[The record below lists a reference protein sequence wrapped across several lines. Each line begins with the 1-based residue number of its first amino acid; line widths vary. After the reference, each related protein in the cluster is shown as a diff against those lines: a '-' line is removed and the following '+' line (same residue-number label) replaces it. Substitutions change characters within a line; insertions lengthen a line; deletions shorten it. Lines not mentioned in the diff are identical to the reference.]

1 MVEKLFLSFYSLTY
15 LKTSQESLPTYSVN
29 QLNQSIGLLLSRG
42 FAPKFI
48 LKATVS
54 KSQLKKGHLWMTLTD
69 GNASVDGVAWS
80 STIKSLKFLPKQ
92 DDGVVIVGK
101 LNFWETQARISI
113 QIIDIR
119 ASISTVLKKFE
130 IVKTKLLQEG
140 LIDDS
145 LRKKL
150 PEYPHSI
157 GILTSVPSSALAD
170 MLRTAKERWPLT
182 KMNIIPIPVQ
192 GNNENKVQS
201 ILRKLKK
208 NKLELNAIVI
218 ARGGGSREDLMLF
231 DSEIIA
237 REIATFPIPVITG
250 IGHEDDLTVSD
261 LVSDHRAAT
270 PTAAIVD
277 LLPSREIEKINF
289 LKTRKML
296 KNYFKFFLQNKK
308 NFLITKKAVLKLH
321 SPKILIKAK
330 RTKIKH
336 IYQLLNALSPNRLL
350 KRGFALITDEKG
362 NSIYSV
368 KSINE
373 KDKLFV
379 QLSDGKITAEVD
391 TINYD
396 KIKNTK

>member
-1 MVEKLFLSFYSLTY
+1 MNSLTD
-15 LKTSQESLPTYSVN
+15 LKNAKQSLTIYNVKE
-29 QLNQSIGLLLSRG
+29 LNQSIGLLLARG

-54 KSQLKKGHLWMTLTD
+54 KSQIKKGHLWLTLTD
-69 GNASVDGVAWS
+69 GKASVDAVAWS

-92 DDGVVIVGK
+92 DDGVVIIGK
-101 LNFWETQARISI
+101 LNFWESQARVSV
-113 QIIDIR
+113 QVFDIR
-119 ASISTVLKKFE
+119 PSISTVLRKFE
-130 IVKTKLLQEG
+130 IVKSKLSKEG

-150 PEYPHSI
+150 PKYPKSL

-182 KMNIIPIPVQ
+182 KLQIIPIPVQ
-192 GNNENKVQS
+192 GDNANKLKS
-201 ILRKLKK
+201 ILSKLKK
-208 NKLELNAIVI
+208 NKLKLEALII

-261 LVSDHRAAT
+261 LVSDHRSAT

-277 LLPSREIEKINF
+277 LLPSREIEKN
-289 LKTRKML
+289 K
-296 KNYFKFFLQNKK
+296 FLQNKK
-308 NFLITKKAVLKLH
+308 LLKYYLKLFFQNAKKSLITKQSIFQSY
-321 SPKILIKAK
+321 SPRLLIKNK
-330 RTKIKH
+330 RTRINYMYE
-336 IYQLLNALSPNRLL
+336 ILNALSPRKLL
-350 KRGFALITDEKG
+350 KRGFALITDESG

-368 KSINE
+368 KNIKEN
-373 KDKLFV
+373 DKLLV
-379 QLSDGKITAEVD
+379 QFYDGKITADVD
-391 TINYD
+391 SLNYD
-396 KIKNTK
+396 KI

>member
-1 MVEKLFLSFYSLTY
+1 MTDLKNVKQSLSI
-15 LKTSQESLPTYSVN
+15 YSV
-29 QLNQSIGLLLSRG
+29 QELNESIGLLLSRG

-54 KSQLKKGHLWMTLTD
+54 KSQIKKGHLWLTLTD
-69 GNASVDGVAWS
+69 GKASIDAVAWS
-80 STIKSLKFLPKQ
+80 STIHSLKFLPKQ
-92 DDGVVIVGK
+92 DDGVIIAGK
-101 LNFWETQARISI
+101 LNFWESQARISVKVL
-113 QIIDIR
+113 DIR

-130 IVKTKLLQEG
+130 IVKLKLLKEG

-145 LRKKL
+145 LRRKL
-150 PEYPHSI
+150 PRYPNSI

-182 KMNIIPIPVQ
+182 KVKIIPIPVQ
-192 GNNENKVQS
+192 GKNEDEVKF

-208 NKLELNAIVI
+208 NKLDLNAIVI

-261 LVSDHRAAT
+261 LVSDHRSAT

-277 LLPSREIEKINF
+277 LLPSREIEKNNF
-289 LKTRKML
+289 VQTKKML
-296 KNYFKFFLQNKK
+296 RNYIKFFFHNKK
-308 NFLITKKAVLKLH
+308 NSLIIKKSFFQSHAPQL
-321 SPKILIKAK
+321 LIDAK
-330 RTKIKH
+330 KTKIKH
-336 IYQLLNALSPNRLL
+336 IYQILNVLSPKRLL
-350 KRGFALITDEKG
+350 KRGFALITDDKG

-368 KSINE
+368 SSFKV
-373 KDKLFV
+373 KDKFSV
-379 QLSDGKITAEVD
+379 QFFDGKITAEVNS
-391 TINYD
+391 INYD
-396 KIKNTK
+396 KI

>member
-1 MVEKLFLSFYSLTY
+1 MTNFKSAR
-15 LKTSQESLPTYSVN
+15 ESLPTYSVN
-29 QLNQSIGLLLSRG
+29 ELNQSIGLLLSRG

-54 KSQLKKGHLWMTLTD
+54 KSQLKKGHLWLTLTD
-69 GNASVDGVAWS
+69 GKASVDGVAWS

-101 LNFWETQARISI
+101 LNFWESQARISV
-113 QIIDIR
+113 QVFDIK

-130 IVKTKLLQEG
+130 IVKSNLLKDG

-145 LRKKL
+145 LRKEL
-150 PEYPHSI
+150 PNYPNSI

-182 KMNIIPIPVQ
+182 KMHIIPIPVQ
-192 GNNENKVQS
+192 GNNANEVKV
-201 ILRKLKK
+201 ILSKLKK
-208 NKLELNAIVI
+208 NKLDLDALII

-261 LVSDHRAAT
+261 LVSDHRSAT

-277 LLPSREIEKINF
+277 LLPSRDIEKNNF
-289 LKTRKML
+289 LQIKKML
-296 KNYFKFFLQNKK
+296 KDYIKFFFQNKK
-308 NFLITKKAVLKLH
+308 NSLIAKKSFFQSH
-321 SPKILIKAK
+321 SPQLLIKAK
-330 RTKIKH
+330 KIKIMH
-336 IYQLLNALSPNRLL
+336 IHQLLNVLSPKRLL

-368 KSINE
+368 SSFKK
-373 KDKLFV
+373 KDKFLV
-379 QLSDGKITAEVD
+379 QLSDGKITADVD
-391 TINYD
+391 SINYD
-396 KIKNTK
+396 KI

>member
-1 MVEKLFLSFYSLTY
+1 MIFKSLNDLKNAKHSLT
-15 LKTSQESLPTYSVN
+15 TYSVKE
-29 QLNQSIGLLLSRG
+29 LNESIGVLLSRG

-54 KSQLKKGHLWMTLTD
+54 KSQIKKGHLWMTLTD
-69 GNASVDGVAWS
+69 GKASIDAVAWS

-101 LNFWETQARISI
+101 LNFWESQARLSV
-113 QIIDIR
+113 QVFDIR
-119 ASISTVLKKFE
+119 PSISTVLKKFE
-130 IVKTKLLQEG
+130 IVKSKLCKEG

-145 LRKKL
+145 LRRKL
-150 PEYPHSI
+150 PKYPHSI

-170 MLRTAKERWPLT
+170 ILRTSEERWPLT
-182 KMNIIPIPVQ
+182 KLHIIPIPVQ
-192 GNNENKVQS
+192 GNYENELKS

-208 NKLELNAIVI
+208 NKLKLDAVVI

-261 LVSDHRAAT
+261 LVSDHRSAT

-277 LLPSREIEKINF
+277 LLPSREIEKN
-289 LKTRKML
+289 
-296 KNYFKFFLQNKK
+296 NFLQNKK
-308 NFLITKKAVLKLH
+308 LFKGYLKLFFQNKKKFLIAKKSFFQSH
-321 SPKILIKAK
+321 SPRLLIKNK
-330 RTKIKH
+330 RIKINY
-336 IYQLLNALSPNRLL
+336 IYELLNALSPEKWL
-350 KRGFALITDEKG
+350 KRGFALITDQSG

-368 KSINE
+368 ENVKE
-373 KDKLFV
+373 KDKLLIQFG
-379 QLSDGKITAEVD
+379 DGNITADVNN
-391 TINYD
+391 INYD
-396 KIKNTK
+396 RI

>member
-1 MVEKLFLSFYSLTY
+1 MTN
-15 LKTSQESLPTYSVN
+15 LKNAQESLPTYSVN
-29 QLNQSIGLLLSRG
+29 QLNKSIGLLLSRG

-261 LVSDHRAAT
+261 LVSDHRSAT